1 MPMFRRSLFVL
12 LAIALIAIGATAFT
26 LSKEDTVQPL
36 AAGTAPAAET
46 VTVYV
51 TGAVRRPGVV
61 TLAGGRIEQAITACG
76 GALPD
81 ADLARI
87 NLAQPLKDGMQ
98 IEVPG
103 ALRENLPEP
112 EAQNSPAAKQD
123 GLIHINTADEKTLE
137 GLPGIGPVMARRI
150 VEHRK
155 QNGPFEKLE
164 DLRKVRGI
172 GEAKFARLKDK
183 AAL

>member
-12 LAIALIAIGATAFT
+12 LAIALIAIGVTAFT

-103 ALRENLPEP
+103 ALRENLSERDLKILLR
-112 EAQNSPAAKQD
+112 QNRTALSISIRQMKKRWRACR
-123 GLIHINTADEKTLE
+123 GSVRSWRGVLLNTANKT
-137 GLPGIGPVMARRI
+137 GP
-150 VEHRK
+150 
-155 QNGPFEKLE
+155 
-164 DLRKVRGI
+164 
-172 GEAKFARLKDK
+172 LKN
-183 AAL
+183 

>member
-76 GALPD
+76 GALAD
-81 ADLARI
+81 A
-87 NLAQPLKDGMQ
+87 GMGRSN
-98 IEVPG
+98 V
-103 ALRENLPEP
+103 A
-112 EAQNSPAAKQD
+112 
-123 GLIHINTADEKTLE
+123 
-137 GLPGIGPVMARRI
+137 
-150 VEHRK
+150 
-155 QNGPFEKLE
+155 
-164 DLRKVRGI
+164 
-172 GEAKFARLKDK
+172 
-183 AAL
+183 

>member
-1 MPMFRRSLFVL
+1 
-12 LAIALIAIGATAFT
+12 
-26 LSKEDTVQPL
+26 
-36 AAGTAPAAET
+36 
-46 VTVYV
+46 
-51 TGAVRRPGVV
+51 
-61 TLAGGRIEQAITACG
+61 
-76 GALPD
+76 
-81 ADLARI
+81 
-87 NLAQPLKDGMQ
+87 
-98 IEVPG
+98 PG